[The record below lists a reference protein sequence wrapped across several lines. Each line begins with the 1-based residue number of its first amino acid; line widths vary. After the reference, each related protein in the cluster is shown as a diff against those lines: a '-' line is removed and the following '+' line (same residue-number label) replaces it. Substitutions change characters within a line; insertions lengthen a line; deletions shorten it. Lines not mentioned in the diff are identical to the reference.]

1 MMRNLLL
8 VKIILYNCRCEKFV
22 FNKVFYVRGKGVFL
36 NEKELDVKKRT
47 SEMLE
52 NIAFTLMDKDE
63 DSFRY

>member
-1 MMRNLLL
+1 MLSI
-8 VKIILYNCRCEKFV
+8 KIILYKYRYENLSLIKF
-22 FNKVFYVRGKGVFL
+22 FCVRGKGAFL
-36 NEKELDVKKRT
+36 NGKESDVKKRT